1 MEKIKIKMLTKSRI
15 MINTITKM
23 KVKKMKLILK
33 LTMEKKKIERTTKE
47 TREKMKENV
56 ILILLKEEGN

>member
-47 TREKMKENV
+47 TREKMKEKV